1 MPVTEPPDEIDSWLG
16 HEVDPLSPSPGT
28 FDRIHRRARLRKR
41 RQALLASA
49 GAVVVIAGG
58 VLVPTVGAGLLR
70 GGSGNSGPALATGP
84 SSPRAKTSR
93 PAPAPRPST
102 PATPE
107 THSATQVP
115 EGTGLSA
122 TSSGTNP
129 PANFQPTS
137 ITMISSSIG
146 AVIGQAGTA
155 GHCAGPVPA
164 DCTSLAG
171 TSSFGA
177 SWYGV
182 SAPVVGVPAGSIG
195 TSQLRFLNLTYGWAF
210 GPELYA
216 TRDGGRH
223 WAPLDTYGQRVTEL
237 EAAGD
242 RAFAVL
248 ATCLGEGPAYASRC
262 SSFSLYSVAAS
273 TPPGATKLR
282 QVPLKIP
289 AGLRATAMSTAGQG
303 ASASIVIAG
312 NASNPENG
320 TGYLLTPG
328 GDILRGSVGGGAW
341 SYVGKAPCAPGAAA
355 ASGSPLGAQLTV
367 GNSRLLLS
375 CASLVISAPPSAA
388 QSRLTQGKQLYQ
400 SADGSH
406 WSKVSQ
412 PPAAGA
418 ATSLA
423 SASTGQVVQATTAGI
438 AYSADGTT
446 WRAAAVASAPAGGFS
461 YVGMTTAARGIALPA
476 DARLGEVFTTQ
487 DGGQTW
493 SPSPIVG

>member
-16 HEVDPLSPSPGT
+16 HDVEPLSPSPGT
-28 FDRIHRRARLRKR
+28 FDRIHRGARIRKR

-58 VLVPTVGAGLLR
+58 VLVPTVGAGLLT
-70 GGSGNSGPALATGP
+70 GGHGNSGPALATGA
-84 SSPRAKTSR
+84 SSPHAPTSR
-93 PAPAPRPST
+93 PTPTPTAST

-115 EGTGLSA
+115 AGTGLSA
-122 TSSGTNP
+122 TSSGTSA
-129 PANFQPTS
+129 PAHFQPTS
-137 ITMISSSIG
+137 ITMISASIG

-171 TSSFGA
+171 TSSFGK

-195 TSQLRFLNLTYGWAF
+195 TSQLRFLNGTYGWAF
-210 GPELYA
+210 GPELYETSDA
-216 TRDGGRH
+216 GRH
-223 WAPLDTYGQRVTEL
+223 WAPLDTYGQRVTDL

-248 ATCLGEGPAYASRC
+248 ATCLGESHAYAAHC

-273 TPPGATKLR
+273 AAPGARRLR

-289 AGLRATAMSTAGQG
+289 AGLRASAMSTGGEA

-312 NASNPENG
+312 NASNPEDG
-320 TGYLLTPG
+320 TGYLLTPA

-341 SYVGKAPCAPGAAA
+341 SYAGKAPCAPRAAA

-367 GNSRLLLS
+367 GNGTLLLN
-375 CASLVISAPPSAA
+375 CVNFTIAANFSAT
-388 QSRLTQGKQLYQ
+388 QSKLTQDKQLYQ

-412 PPAAGA
+412 PPAAGTA
-418 ATSLA
+418 MSLA
-423 SASTGQVVQATTAGI
+423 SANTGQVVQATTAGI
-438 AYSADGTT
+438 AYSPDGTT

-461 YVGMTTAARGIALPA
+461 YVGLTTSTRGIALPA
-476 DARLGEVFTTQ
+476 DARLGEVFTTT